1 MACSLW
7 AGLTGGWGYMYITIM
22 HIHYLGNS
30 ILSALCLSVA
40 TYHSLYP
47 VMLLV
52 PLSLLLYQVGGAGV
66 SLQLMPLCVYLQDH
80 GLTRLVGHISWF
92 AVWSCLLMTSSY
104 IITGSCDFLSAV
116 YGFM

>member
-1 MACSLW
+1 M
-7 AGLTGGWGYMYITIM
+7 GGAICAWQSCTFI
-22 HIHYLGNS
+22 LGNS

-66 SLQLMPLCVYLQDH
+66 SMQLHHYVCLQDH
-80 GLTRLVGHISWF
+80 GVTRLVGHVSWF
-92 AVWSCLLMTSSY
+92 AVWSCLLMVSSY